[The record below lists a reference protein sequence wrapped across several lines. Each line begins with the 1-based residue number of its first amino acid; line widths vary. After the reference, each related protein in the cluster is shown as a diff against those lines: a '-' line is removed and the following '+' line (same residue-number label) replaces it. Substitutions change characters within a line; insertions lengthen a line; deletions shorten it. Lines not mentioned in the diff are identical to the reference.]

1 MAAKLFAAIDV
12 GSYEQEMKI
21 FELSGKKGI
30 RQIDDVRA
38 GVDLGTES
46 YLTGKIPNEKVE
58 QLCSILKE
66 FKNIMKSYQVDSYRA
81 YGTSAIRETDNTRI
95 FLDQIEQRT
104 GVHVDV
110 LSNSEQRFLD
120 CKSVA
125 FRTGG
130 FDKILQE
137 DTAILDIGGGSIQV
151 SLFEGGK
158 LITTQNMKL
167 GVLRLRERLGRLNAS
182 SHKQKDLVEE
192 IVAAQMDVFS
202 NLYLQDR
209 TIKNIIIVDDYLSP
223 VIRGRQQEEYEDT
236 WNVSF
241 MSRTQCSTP
250 PAQGRNGEP
259 GYLRKKTLKEFLKK
273 LDQMSVLEIVEAL
286 DISQENAQLLLITA
300 VLANSVMSA
309 LKAEVLWAPGV
320 TLCDGIAY
328 EYAEKNHFIS
338 APHDFEADIIS
349 SAENI
354 SNRYMGSLTRS
365 ATLQTI
371 ALNIYDAMKKIHGL
385 GKRERLLLQLATLL
399 HDCGKYI
406 SLVNLGDCSYN
417 IIMSTEIIGLSHR
430 EREIVANVVKFNHM
444 PFESYDVIVVN
455 SGMSEDDYLIIA
467 KLTAILRV
475 ANALDRSHKQ
485 KFKDVKMSLKDGK
498 LEIFVDTRDD
508 ITVEKGLFKNRAD
521 FFEEVFFVKP
531 VIRQK
536 KYN

>member
-1 MAAKLFAAIDV
+1 
-12 GSYEQEMKI
+12 
-21 FELSGKKGI
+21 
-30 RQIDDVRA
+30 
-38 GVDLGTES
+38 
-46 YLTGKIPNEKVE
+46 
-58 QLCSILKE
+58 
-66 FKNIMKSYQVDSYRA
+66 
-81 YGTSAIRETDNTRI
+81 
-95 FLDQIEQRT
+95 
-104 GVHVDV
+104 
-110 LSNSEQRFLD
+110 
-120 CKSVA
+120 A

-130 FDKILQE
+130 FDRILQE

-192 IVAAQMDVFS
+192 IVAAQMDVFR
-202 NLYLQDR
+202 NLYLQGR
-209 TIKNIIIVDDYLSP
+209 SIKNIILVDDYLSP
-223 VIRGRQQEEYEDT
+223 VIRGRQQEEDL
-236 WNVSF
+236 
-241 MSRTQCSTP
+241 
-250 PAQGRNGEP
+250 GP

-498 LEIFVDTRDD
+498 LEISVDTRDD